1 MEHKI
6 IKKSCLRGKEYLLF
20 EIKRECF
27 FYVVD
32 ELDFSDFQES
42 PGWPDNNGNYN
53 VDKYTF
59 PLLKQVALELKVLGK
74 VRYDRE
80 IVPEILY
87 IEVPEWVCSNL
98 GDKIR
103 KYYKEYFPKYE
114 IMIVLK

>member
-20 EIKRECF
+20 EIKRESF

-32 ELDFSDFQES
+32 DVSDFHEF
-42 PGWPDNNGNYN
+42 PGWPDNNGKYN

-74 VRYDRE
+74 VRYDKE
-80 IVPEILY
+80 IIPEILY
-87 IEVPEWVCSNL
+87 IEAPEQICLSL
-98 GDKIR
+98 GDEIR
-103 KYYKEYFPKYE
+103 KYYKECFPDYE
-114 IMIVLK
+114 IIVEVLK

>member
-20 EIKRECF
+20 EIKREFF

-32 ELDFSDFQES
+32 NVSDFHEF
-42 PGWPDNNGNYN
+42 PGWPDNNGNYS

-59 PLLKQVALELKVLGK
+59 PLLRQVALELKVLGK
-74 VRYDRE
+74 VKYDKE
-80 IVPEILY
+80 IIPEILY
-87 IEVPEWVCSNL
+87 IEVPEQIYLSL

-114 IMIVLK
+114 IIVEILK